1 MRRFGAFRDVATWGY
16 CGAPGPRRGSPG
28 SVRSDHSYVADRFRG
43 PGWYAARFLDGG
55 HGAGTMTPWP
65 TGTDQAVAGL
75 RLTPELR
82 LVLRRVEA

>member
-1 MRRFGAFRDVATWGY
+1 M
-16 CGAPGPRRGSPG
+16 
-28 SVRSDHSYVADRFRG
+28 ADRFRG